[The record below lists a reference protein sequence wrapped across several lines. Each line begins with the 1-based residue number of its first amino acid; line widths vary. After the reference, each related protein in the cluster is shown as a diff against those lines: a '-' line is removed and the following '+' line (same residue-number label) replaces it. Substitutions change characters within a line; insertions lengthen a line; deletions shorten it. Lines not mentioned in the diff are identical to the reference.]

1 MSDAAAAA
9 RAELAARQRSWMQQR
24 QAEQDRIQAE
34 TSIRR
39 ERIANP
45 VPVAP
50 QNNDSSTGAAAVA
63 GMDTEVLDRL
73 TMQIAD
79 RLQVE
84 VRKESAKLMQD
95 GAVGAQVESLL
106 ERHIGSNTCPVC
118 FELMA
123 GKERQPMLLFPCG
136 HTFCAACLRM
146 HLEKL
151 DRKTCPY
158 CREKVSSQAPNISL
172 QQVIDGFVERQT
184 ALRKGEV
191 LPELEQGLAAQQN
204 QQKQRMQMAAAGGG
218 GGFHVNGGLG
228 GADPEATK
236 YAEQY
241 RAYSMRCKVMRNQLL
256 ESRGECAELFEKRR
270 TAEAVLEH
278 LGREEVLAEERLE
291 AARLELE
298 VVRSQR
304 AEQAGKCDTLNGRQ
318 RELEQMEE
326 LVGQTHHGLEG
337 ERQKA
342 LLLLRNFDPG
352 MAEELRIEFEDD

>member
-1 MSDAAAAA
+1 MTAA
-9 RAELAARQRSWMQQR
+9 
-24 QAEQDRIQAE
+24 I
-34 TSIRR
+34 
-39 ERIANP
+39 
-45 VPVAP
+45 
-50 QNNDSSTGAAAVA
+50 AAAVA

-158 CREKVSSQAPNISL
+158 CREEGVLPSSQHFASAGYRRICRAA
-172 QQVIDGFVERQT
+172 DGVK
-184 ALRKGEV
+184 KGEV

-204 QQKQRMQMAAAGGG
+204 QQKQQRMQMAAAGGG

-304 AEQAGKCDTLNGRQ
+304 AEQAGKCDALNGRQ

-342 LLLLRNFDPG
+342 LLLLRNFDP
-352 MAEELRIEFEDD
+352 EWRRS

>member
-1 MSDAAAAA
+1 M

-24 QAEQDRIQAE
+24 QAEQDRKHAE
-34 TSIRR
+34 ASLGL
-39 ERIANP
+39 AAGGA
-45 VPVAP
+45 VAATT
-50 QNNDSSTGAAAVA
+50 NSNGGDGAAAAA
-63 GMDTEVLDRL
+63 GGAEVLDRL
-73 TMQIAD
+73 AMQIAD

-106 ERHIGSNTCPVC
+106 ERHIASNNCPVC

-123 GKERQPMLLFPCG
+123 GKERQPILLFPCG

-158 CREKVSSQAPNISL
+158 CRERVASQAPNISL

-191 LPELEQGLAAQQN
+191 LPELEQGLAAQQL
-204 QQKQRMQMAAAGGG
+204 QQKQRRMQMGGG
-218 GGFHVNGGLG
+218 GGGGPEG
-228 GADPEATK
+228 GGGGGEGAEAAEAAR

-256 ESRGECAELFEKRR
+256 ESHGECSELIEKRR
-270 TAEAVLEH
+270 TAEAVLGH
-278 LGREEVLAEERLE
+278 LGREEELAEERLE

-298 VVRSQR
+298 VVRAQR
-304 AEQAGKCDTLNGRQ
+304 AEQAGKCDALSGRQ
-318 RELEQMEE
+318 RELQQMKE
-326 LVGQTHHGLEG
+326 LVGQTHRGLEG

-342 LLLLRNFDPG
+342 LLLLRNFDEG
-352 MAEELRIEFEDD
+352 LAEQLEREFED